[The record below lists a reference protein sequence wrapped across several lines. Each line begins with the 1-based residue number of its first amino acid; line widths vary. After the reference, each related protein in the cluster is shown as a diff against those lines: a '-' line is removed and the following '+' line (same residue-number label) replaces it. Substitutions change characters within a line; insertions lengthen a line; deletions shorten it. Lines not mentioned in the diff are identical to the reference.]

1 MQLISQIREV
11 VARMPNLAPG
21 KPGEAYLV
29 DYGKSSIE
37 LEASINVATTAP
49 NKQIRQDFLI
59 EIAKVLA
66 RTGVRF
72 EKQSGGSGGELGGGE
87 EDEEDEEDEEED

>member
-11 VARMPNLAPG
+11 VERMPNLAPG

>member
-1 MQLISQIREV
+1 MQLISQIREIA
-11 VARMPNLAPG
+11 ARMPNLAPG
-21 KPGEAYLV
+21 KPGEVYLV

-49 NKQIRQDFLI
+49 NKQIRQDFLL
-59 EIAKVLA
+59 EIAAVLA
-66 RTGVRF
+66 KTGVRF

-87 EDEEDEEDEEED
+87 EDEEDEEAEED

>member
-1 MQLISQIREV
+1 LQLISQIREV

-66 RTGVRF
+66 QTGVRF

-87 EDEEDEEDEEED
+87 EDEEDEEDEEEV

>member
-1 MQLISQIREV
+1 LISQIREV